1 MEEKKIENVTQG
13 AGTAGG
19 SWYDSLGN
27 KPKDAA
33 YINKMYDGS
42 LESQKQ
48 TLTQNYDTG
57 VSDIAAS
64 AEKQRKATDANLNR
78 TYVESA
84 KAAKNYG
91 EVQNAYGLTSGAMA
105 QARLAQDNQLQ
116 ADLTALRAAQT
127 DSDAQFERQRN
138 LLAKEY
144 SAAIAKA
151 QADNDYQRAQALYN
165 AAKADEDQ
173 LMQMQKEA
181 GNLMAGVGDYS
192 ILAKLYGL
200 TDEQLA
206 LLNRKYGG
214 GGSGGGGGG
223 SYRRSG
229 GSPGGTDAGLT
240 AEEIL
245 ALMYG
250 EDGAGTTGGTG
261 ASTGGIVGANDS
273 ILSLGKGPIS
283 GDTLAGLVNSGEV
296 TVGRARDGSVRY
308 YTTPST
314 SKIDTTPAPWVPRKN
329 DRNGKG
335 RNGGGSS
342 VHIFSDGPYVRIHG
356 GGGGKF

>member
-1 MEEKKIENVTQG
+1 MEEKKIENVQQPTGG
-13 AGTAGG
+13 A
-19 SWYDSLGN
+19 WYDNLGN

-33 YINKMYDGS
+33 YINKMYDS
-42 LESQKQ
+42 TLEGQKQ
-48 TLTQNYDTG
+48 TLAQNYETG

-91 EVQNAYGLTSGAMA
+91 EVQNAYGLSSGAMA

-173 LMQMQKEA
+173 LTQMQKEA

-206 LLNRKYGG
+206 LLNAKYGG
-214 GGSGGGGGG
+214 GGGGGG
-223 SYRRSG
+223 SYRGG
-229 GSPGGTDAGLT
+229 GSRGGGSAGGAGSGLT

-245 ALMYG
+245 AQMYG
-250 EDGAGTTGGTG
+250 LDNNKTTASAGKS
-261 ASTGGIVGANDS
+261 AS
-273 ILSLGKGPIS
+273 
-283 GDTLAGLVNSGEV
+283 
-296 TVGRARDGSVRY
+296 
-308 YTTPST
+308 
-314 SKIDTTPAPWVPRKN
+314 
-329 DRNGKG
+329 
-335 RNGGGSS
+335 
-342 VHIFSDGPYVRIHG
+342 SDGLMTGYLYGIAKKNAKKTGSPFTFRNT
-356 GGGGKF
+356 K

>member
-1 MEEKKIENVTQG
+1 MAEEKIETVKQP

-48 TLTQNYDTG
+48 TLASGYENN
-57 VSDIAAS
+57 VSNIDAS
-64 AEKQRKATDANLNR
+64 MEKQQKATDANLNR

-138 LLAKEY
+138 LLAKES

-151 QADNDYQRAQALYN
+151 QADNDYQRAQALYA

-173 LMQMQKEA
+173 LMQMQKDA

-214 GGSGGGGGG
+214 GGGSGGGGGR
-223 SYRRSG
+223 SYRRSP
-229 GSPGGTDAGLT
+229 GSTDAGLT
-240 AEEIL
+240 AEELL

-250 EDGAGTTGGTG
+250 DDKSANSPGPLTGYLYEN
-261 ASTGGIVGANDS
+261 A
-273 ILSLGKGPIS
+273 
-283 GDTLAGLVNSGEV
+283 
-296 TVGRARDGSVRY
+296 
-308 YTTPST
+308 
-314 SKIDTTPAPWVPRKN
+314 RKN
-329 DRNGKG
+329 DNDKG
-335 RNGGGSS
+335 NKKMGGGAFPLKASIEKPWQKYNIPAKS
-342 VHIFSDGPYVRIHG
+342 
-356 GGGGKF
+356 KK

>member
-27 KPKDAA
+27 KPKDAE

-48 TLTQNYDTG
+48 TLASGYENN
-57 VSDIAAS
+57 VSNIDAS
-64 AEKQRKATDANLNR
+64 MEKQQKATDANLNR

-151 QADNDYQRAQALYN
+151 QADNDYQRAQALYA

-173 LMQMQKEA
+173 LMQMQKDA

-214 GGSGGGGGG
+214 GGGSGGGGGR
-223 SYRRSG
+223 SYRRSP
-229 GSPGGTDAGLT
+229 GSTDAGLT
-240 AEEIL
+240 AEELL
-245 ALMYG
+245 AQMYG
-250 EDGAGTTGGTG
+250 DGKSANSPGPLTGYLYEN
-261 ASTGGIVGANDS
+261 A
-273 ILSLGKGPIS
+273 
-283 GDTLAGLVNSGEV
+283 
-296 TVGRARDGSVRY
+296 
-308 YTTPST
+308 
-314 SKIDTTPAPWVPRKN
+314 RKN
-329 DRNGKG
+329 DNDKG
-335 RNGGGSS
+335 NKKMGGGAFPLKASIEKPWQKYDIPAKS
-342 VHIFSDGPYVRIHG
+342 
-356 GGGGKF
+356 KK

>member
-1 MEEKKIENVTQG
+1 MAEEKIETVKQP

-19 SWYDSLGN
+19 SWYDNLTN

-48 TLTQNYDTG
+48 TLASGYENN
-57 VSDIAAS
+57 VSNIDAS
-64 AEKQRKATDANLNR
+64 MEKQQKATDANLNR

-206 LLNRKYGG
+206 LLKRKH
-214 GGSGGGGGG
+214 GGGGGG
-223 SYRRSG
+223 GGGGGRSYRRSP
-229 GSPGGTDAGLT
+229 GSTDAGLT
-240 AEEIL
+240 AEELL

-250 EDGAGTTGGTG
+250 DDK
-261 ASTGGIVGANDS
+261 S
-273 ILSLGKGPIS
+273 
-283 GDTLAGLVNSGEV
+283 VNSPGPLTGYLYEN
-296 TVGRARDGSVRY
+296 A
-308 YTTPST
+308 
-314 SKIDTTPAPWVPRKN
+314 RKN
-329 DRNGKG
+329 DNDKE
-335 RNGGGSS
+335 NKKMGGGAFPLKASIEKPWQKYDIPAKS
-342 VHIFSDGPYVRIHG
+342 
-356 GGGGKF
+356 KK

>member
-1 MEEKKIENVTQG
+1 MDEKKIENVTQG
-13 AGTAGG
+13 AGTTGG

-48 TLTQNYDTG
+48 TLASGYENN
-57 VSDIAAS
+57 VSNIDAS
-64 AEKQRKATDANLNR
+64 MEKQQKATDANLNR

-151 QADNDYQRAQALYN
+151 QADNDYQRAQALYA

-181 GNLMAGVGDYS
+181 GNLMAGAGDYS

-206 LLNRKYGG
+206 LLKSKHGG
-214 GGSGGGGGG
+214 GGGGGGGG

-229 GSPGGTDAGLT
+229 GSSGGTDAGLT
-240 AEEIL
+240 AEELL
-245 ALMYG
+245 ALMFG
-250 EDGAGTTGGTG
+250 DGKSANSPGPLTGYLYEN
-261 ASTGGIVGANDS
+261 A
-273 ILSLGKGPIS
+273 
-283 GDTLAGLVNSGEV
+283 
-296 TVGRARDGSVRY
+296 
-308 YTTPST
+308 
-314 SKIDTTPAPWVPRKN
+314 RKN
-329 DRNGKG
+329 DNDKG
-335 RNGGGSS
+335 NKKMGGGAFPLKASIEKPWQKYDIPAKS
-342 VHIFSDGPYVRIHG
+342 
-356 GGGGKF
+356 KK

>member
-1 MEEKKIENVTQG
+1 MAEEKIETVKQP

-19 SWYDSLGN
+19 SWYDNLTN
-27 KPKDAA
+27 KPKDAE
-33 YINKMYDGS
+33 YINKMYNGS

-48 TLTQNYDTG
+48 TLASGYENN
-57 VSDIAAS
+57 VSNIDAS
-64 AEKQRKATDANLNR
+64 MEKQQKATDANLNR

-105 QARLAQDNQLQ
+105 QERLAQDNQLQ

-151 QADNDYQRAQALYN
+151 QADNDYQRAQALYA

-173 LMQMQKEA
+173 LMQMQKDA

-214 GGSGGGGGG
+214 GGGSGGGGGG
-223 SYRRSG
+223 SYRRRVGDDS
-229 GSPGGTDAGLT
+229 GLT
-240 AEEIL
+240 AEELL

-250 EDGAGTTGGTG
+250 DGKSANSPGPLTGYLYEN
-261 ASTGGIVGANDS
+261 A
-273 ILSLGKGPIS
+273 
-283 GDTLAGLVNSGEV
+283 
-296 TVGRARDGSVRY
+296 
-308 YTTPST
+308 
-314 SKIDTTPAPWVPRKN
+314 RKN
-329 DRNGKG
+329 DNDKE
-335 RNGGGSS
+335 NKKMGGGAFPLKASIEKPWQKYNIPAKS
-342 VHIFSDGPYVRIHG
+342 
-356 GGGGKF
+356 KK

>member
-1 MEEKKIENVTQG
+1 MDEKKIENVTQG
-13 AGTAGG
+13 AGTTGG

-48 TLTQNYDTG
+48 TLASGYENN
-57 VSDIAAS
+57 VSNIDAS
-64 AEKQRKATDANLNR
+64 MEKQQKATDANLNR

-173 LMQMQKEA
+173 LMQMQKDA

-206 LLNRKYGG
+206 LLNRKH
-214 GGSGGGGGG
+214 GGGGGG
-223 SYRRSG
+223 GGGGRSYRRSP
-229 GSPGGTDAGLT
+229 GSTDAGLT
-240 AEEIL
+240 AEELL

-250 EDGAGTTGGTG
+250 DDKSANSPGPLTGYLYEN
-261 ASTGGIVGANDS
+261 A
-273 ILSLGKGPIS
+273 
-283 GDTLAGLVNSGEV
+283 
-296 TVGRARDGSVRY
+296 
-308 YTTPST
+308 
-314 SKIDTTPAPWVPRKN
+314 RKN
-329 DRNGKG
+329 DNDKE
-335 RNGGGSS
+335 NKKMGGGAFPLKASIEKPWQKYDIPAKS
-342 VHIFSDGPYVRIHG
+342 
-356 GGGGKF
+356 KK

>member
-13 AGTAGG
+13 AGTTGG

-48 TLTQNYDTG
+48 TLASGYENN
-57 VSDIAAS
+57 VSNIDAS
-64 AEKQRKATDANLNR
+64 MEKQQKATDANLNR

-151 QADNDYQRAQALYN
+151 QADNDYQRAQALYA

-173 LMQMQKEA
+173 LMQMQKDA

-206 LLNRKYGG
+206 LLKRKHGG
-214 GGSGGGGGG
+214 GGGGGG

-229 GSPGGTDAGLT
+229 GSHGGTDAGLT
-240 AEEIL
+240 AEELL

-250 EDGAGTTGGTG
+250 DDKSANSPGPLTGYLYEN
-261 ASTGGIVGANDS
+261 A
-273 ILSLGKGPIS
+273 
-283 GDTLAGLVNSGEV
+283 
-296 TVGRARDGSVRY
+296 
-308 YTTPST
+308 
-314 SKIDTTPAPWVPRKN
+314 RKN
-329 DRNGKG
+329 DNDKE
-335 RNGGGSS
+335 NKKMGGGAFPLKASIEKPWQKYDIPAKS
-342 VHIFSDGPYVRIHG
+342 
-356 GGGGKF
+356 KK

>member
-13 AGTAGG
+13 AGTTGG

-48 TLTQNYDTG
+48 TLASGYENN
-57 VSDIAAS
+57 VSNIDAS
-64 AEKQRKATDANLNR
+64 MEKQQKATDATLNR

-91 EVQNAYGLTSGAMA
+91 EIQNAYGLTSGAMA

-151 QADNDYQRAQALYN
+151 QADNDYQRAQALYA

-173 LMQMQKEA
+173 LMQMQKDA

-206 LLNRKYGG
+206 LLKRKHGG
-214 GGSGGGGGG
+214 GGGGGG

-229 GSPGGTDAGLT
+229 GSHGGTDAGLT
-240 AEEIL
+240 AEELL

-250 EDGAGTTGGTG
+250 DDKSANSPGPLTGYLYEN
-261 ASTGGIVGANDS
+261 A
-273 ILSLGKGPIS
+273 
-283 GDTLAGLVNSGEV
+283 
-296 TVGRARDGSVRY
+296 
-308 YTTPST
+308 
-314 SKIDTTPAPWVPRKN
+314 RKN
-329 DRNGKG
+329 DNDKE
-335 RNGGGSS
+335 NKKMGGGAFPLKASIEKPWQKYDIPAKS
-342 VHIFSDGPYVRIHG
+342 
-356 GGGGKF
+356 KK

>member
-13 AGTAGG
+13 AGTTGG

-33 YINKMYDGS
+33 YINKMYDDS

-48 TLTQNYDTG
+48 TLASDYENN
-57 VSDIAAS
+57 VSNIDAS
-64 AEKQRKATDANLNR
+64 MEKQQKATDANLNR

-105 QARLAQDNQLQ
+105 QARLAQDNQMQ

-151 QADNDYQRAQALYN
+151 QADNDYQRAQALYA

-206 LLNRKYGG
+206 LLKAKHGG
-214 GGSGGGGGG
+214 GGGGGGG

-229 GSPGGTDAGLT
+229 GSSGGADAGLT
-240 AEEIL
+240 AEELL

-250 EDGAGTTGGTG
+250 DDKSANSPGPLTGYLYEN
-261 ASTGGIVGANDS
+261 A
-273 ILSLGKGPIS
+273 
-283 GDTLAGLVNSGEV
+283 
-296 TVGRARDGSVRY
+296 
-308 YTTPST
+308 
-314 SKIDTTPAPWVPRKN
+314 RKN
-329 DRNGKG
+329 DNDKG
-335 RNGGGSS
+335 NKKMGGGAFPLKASIEKPWQKYDIPAKS
-342 VHIFSDGPYVRIHG
+342 
-356 GGGGKF
+356 KK

>member
-1 MEEKKIENVTQG
+1 MEEKKIENVKQPTGG
-13 AGTAGG
+13 A
-19 SWYDSLGN
+19 WYDDLGN

-48 TLTQNYDTG
+48 ALTQNYDTG

-64 AEKQRKATDANLNR
+64 VEKQRKATDANLNR

-173 LMQMQKEA
+173 LMQMQKDA

-206 LLNRKYGG
+206 LLKAKHGG
-214 GGSGGGGGG
+214 GGGGGGGGG

-229 GSPGGTDAGLT
+229 G
-240 AEEIL
+240 
-245 ALMYG
+245 
-250 EDGAGTTGGTG
+250 
-261 ASTGGIVGANDS
+261 
-273 ILSLGKGPIS
+273 
-283 GDTLAGLVNSGEV
+283 
-296 TVGRARDGSVRY
+296 
-308 YTTPST
+308 
-314 SKIDTTPAPWVPRKN
+314 
-329 DRNGKG
+329 
-335 RNGGGSS
+335 GGGSS
-342 VHIFSDGPYVRIHG
+342 DITIEDLLAWLYGDDGSGGSAASGSQSSG
-356 GGGGKF
+356 GGAPNPAAKRREYIN

>member
-1 MEEKKIENVTQG
+1 MAEEKIETVKQPAG
-13 AGTAGG
+13 AAGG
-19 SWYDSLGN
+19 SWYDNLTN

-48 TLTQNYDTG
+48 ALTQNYDTG

-91 EVQNAYGLTSGAMA
+91 EVQNAYGLSSGAMA

-206 LLNRKYGG
+206 LLTGQNGG

-223 SYRRSG
+223 GGGYYRGRRG
-229 GSPGGTDAGLT
+229 GGGGGGGGDGALYSEAEIAKAAINSDYGDPNRMYTAAEADNYANRLLT
-240 AEEIL
+240 AAKQDAVRKEYEADRDARL
-245 ALMYG
+245 
-250 EDGAGTTGGTG
+250 
-261 ASTGGIVGANDS
+261 ASTKAAAIERN
-273 ILSLGKGPIS
+273 KQR
-283 GDTLAGLVNSGEV
+283 
-296 TVGRARDGSVRY
+296 RA
-308 YTTPST
+308 
-314 SKIDTTPAPWVPRKN
+314 
-329 DRNGKG
+329 
-335 RNGGGSS
+335 
-342 VHIFSDGPYVRIHG
+342 VH

>member
-1 MEEKKIENVTQG
+1 MEEKKIENVQQPT
-13 AGTAGG
+13 GG

-27 KPKDAA
+27 KPKDAE
-33 YINKMYDGS
+33 YINKMYDS
-42 LESQKQ
+42 TLEGQKQ
-48 TLTQNYDTG
+48 TLAQNYETG

-91 EVQNAYGLTSGAMA
+91 EVQNAYGLSSGAMA
-105 QARLAQDNQLQ
+105 QARLSQDNQLQ
-116 ADLTALRAAQT
+116 ADLTALRQAQT
-127 DSDAQFERQRN
+127 DSDAEFERQRN

-151 QADNDYQRAQALYN
+151 QADNDYQRAQALYE

-206 LLNRKYGG
+206 LLKAKYGGG
-214 GGSGGGGGG
+214 GGSGGGGGY
-223 SYRRSG
+223 YRRSG
-229 GSPGGTDAGLT
+229 GSGGAGSGLT
-240 AEEIL
+240 AEELL
-245 ALMYG
+245 AWLYG
-250 EDGAGTTGGTG
+250 EDDTGG
-261 ASTGGIVGANDS
+261 STG
-273 ILSLGKGPIS
+273 S
-283 GDTLAGLVNSGEV
+283 GSQ
-296 TVGRARDGSVRY
+296 
-308 YTTPST
+308 
-314 SKIDTTPAPWVPRKN
+314 
-329 DRNGKG
+329 
-335 RNGGGSS
+335 
-342 VHIFSDGPYVRIHG
+342 G
-356 GGGGKF
+356 GGGGKLPDPRRNSLN

>member
-1 MEEKKIENVTQG
+1 
-13 AGTAGG
+13 
-19 SWYDSLGN
+19 
-27 KPKDAA
+27 
-33 YINKMYDGS
+33 MYDGS
-42 LESQKQ
+42 LNSQKQ
-48 TLTQNYDTG
+48 TLTQNYETG
-57 VSDIAAS
+57 VSDLAAS

-91 EVQNAYGLTSGAMA
+91 EVQNAYGLSSGAMA

-127 DSDAQFERQRN
+127 DSDAEIERQRN

-173 LMQMQKEA
+173 LLQLQKEC
-181 GNLMAGVGDYS
+181 GELMAGVGDYS

-206 LLNRKYGG
+206 LLKAKYGG
-214 GGSGGGGGG
+214 GSGGGGGGGGG

-229 GSPGGTDAGLT
+229 GS
-240 AEEIL
+240 
-245 ALMYG
+245 
-250 EDGAGTTGGTG
+250 
-261 ASTGGIVGANDS
+261 S
-273 ILSLGKGPIS
+273 
-283 GDTLAGLVNSGEV
+283 
-296 TVGRARDGSVRY
+296 
-308 YTTPST
+308 
-314 SKIDTTPAPWVPRKN
+314 
-329 DRNGKG
+329 
-335 RNGGGSS
+335 GGSS
-342 VHIFSDGPYVRIHG
+342 SELTTDELLEWLHG
-356 GGGGKF
+356 SESSGGSTGSGSKGGGGKPQTPRRNSLN

>member
-13 AGTAGG
+13 AGTTGG

-214 GGSGGGGGG
+214 GGGSGGGGGG
-223 SYRRSG
+223 GYRRRVGDDS
-229 GSPGGTDAGLT
+229 GLT

-245 ALMYG
+245 ALLYG
-250 EDGAGTTGGTG
+250 DDKSANSPGPLTGYLYEN
-261 ASTGGIVGANDS
+261 A
-273 ILSLGKGPIS
+273 
-283 GDTLAGLVNSGEV
+283 
-296 TVGRARDGSVRY
+296 
-308 YTTPST
+308 
-314 SKIDTTPAPWVPRKN
+314 RKN
-329 DRNGKG
+329 DNDKE
-335 RNGGGSS
+335 NKKMGGGAFPLKASIEKPWQKYDIPAKS
-342 VHIFSDGPYVRIHG
+342 
-356 GGGGKF
+356 KK

>member
-13 AGTAGG
+13 AGTTGG

-78 TYVESA
+78 TYVEAA

-91 EVQNAYGLTSGAMA
+91 EVQNAYGLSSGAMA

-206 LLNRKYGG
+206 LLTGQNGGGAGG
-214 GGSGGGGGG
+214 GGGGGYYRRRSGGGGGG
-223 SYRRSG
+223 
-229 GSPGGTDAGLT
+229 TDSKLT
-240 AEEIL
+240 AEELL
-245 ALMYG
+245 AQLHG
-250 EDGAGTTGGTG
+250 DGKSANSPGPLTGYLYEN
-261 ASTGGIVGANDS
+261 A
-273 ILSLGKGPIS
+273 
-283 GDTLAGLVNSGEV
+283 
-296 TVGRARDGSVRY
+296 
-308 YTTPST
+308 
-314 SKIDTTPAPWVPRKN
+314 RKN
-329 DRNGKG
+329 DNDKE
-335 RNGGGSS
+335 NKKMGGGAFPLTAS
-342 VHIFSDGPYVRIHG
+342 VKKPWQKYDIPAKS
-356 GGGGKF
+356 KK

>member
-48 TLTQNYDTG
+48 TLASGYENN
-57 VSDIAAS
+57 VSNIDAS
-64 AEKQRKATDANLNR
+64 MEKQQKATDANLNR

-151 QADNDYQRAQALYN
+151 QADNDYQRAQALYE

-200 TDEQLA
+200 TDEQIGK
-206 LLNRKYGG
+206 LNAH
-214 GGSGGGGGG
+214 
-223 SYRRSG
+223 
-229 GSPGGTDAGLT
+229 GSPGTSKSWQRFLRDQQKKGK
-240 AEEIL
+240 
-245 ALMYG
+245 
-250 EDGAGTTGGTG
+250 
-261 ASTGGIVGANDS
+261 
-273 ILSLGKGPIS
+273 LGKN
-283 GDTLAGLVNSGEV
+283 NSGGE
-296 TVGRARDGSVRY
+296 
-308 YTTPST
+308 YTFTE
-314 SKIDTTPAPWVPRKN
+314 KDLM
-329 DRNGKG
+329 
-335 RNGGGSS
+335 
-342 VHIFSDGPYVRIHG
+342 
-356 GGGGKF
+356 

>member
-13 AGTAGG
+13 AGTTGG

-48 TLTQNYDTG
+48 TLASGYENN
-57 VSDIAAS
+57 VSNIDAS
-64 AEKQRKATDANLNR
+64 MEKQQKATDANLNR

-91 EVQNAYGLTSGAMA
+91 EIQNAYGLTSGAMA

-151 QADNDYQRAQALYN
+151 QADNDYQRAQALYA

-181 GNLMAGVGDYS
+181 GNLMAGAGDYS

-214 GGSGGGGGG
+214 GGGGGGG
-223 SYRRSG
+223 SYRGSG
-229 GSPGGTDAGLT
+229 GGHGGTDAGLT
-240 AEEIL
+240 AEELL

-250 EDGAGTTGGTG
+250 DDKSANSPGPLTGYLYEN
-261 ASTGGIVGANDS
+261 A
-273 ILSLGKGPIS
+273 
-283 GDTLAGLVNSGEV
+283 
-296 TVGRARDGSVRY
+296 
-308 YTTPST
+308 
-314 SKIDTTPAPWVPRKN
+314 RKN
-329 DRNGKG
+329 DNDKE
-335 RNGGGSS
+335 NKKMGGGAFPLKASIEKPWQKYNIPAKS
-342 VHIFSDGPYVRIHG
+342 
-356 GGGGKF
+356 KK

>member
-19 SWYDSLGN
+19 SWYDNLGN

-206 LLNRKYGG
+206 LLKAKH
-214 GGSGGGGGG
+214 GGGGGG
-223 SYRRSG
+223 GGGGRSYRRS
-229 GSPGGTDAGLT
+229 PGGDDAGLT

-245 ALMYG
+245 ALLYG
-250 EDGAGTTGGTG
+250 EDKSANSPGLLTGYLYEN
-261 ASTGGIVGANDS
+261 A
-273 ILSLGKGPIS
+273 
-283 GDTLAGLVNSGEV
+283 
-296 TVGRARDGSVRY
+296 
-308 YTTPST
+308 
-314 SKIDTTPAPWVPRKN
+314 RKN
-329 DRNGKG
+329 DNDKE
-335 RNGGGSS
+335 NKKMGGGAFPLKASIEKPWQKYNIPAKS
-342 VHIFSDGPYVRIHG
+342 
-356 GGGGKF
+356 KK

>member
-1 MEEKKIENVTQG
+1 MEEKKTENVTQSG
-13 AGTAGG
+13 GTTGG
-19 SWYDSLGN
+19 SWYDSLGS
-27 KPKDAA
+27 KPKDAE

-42 LESQKQ
+42 LNSQKQ
-48 TLTQNYDTG
+48 TLTQNYETG
-57 VSDIAAS
+57 VSDLAAS

-91 EVQNAYGLTSGAMA
+91 EVQNAYGLSSGAMA

-127 DSDAQFERQRN
+127 DSDAEIERQRN

-173 LMQMQKEA
+173 LLQLQKE
-181 GNLMAGVGDYS
+181 GGELMAGVGDYS

-206 LLNRKYGG
+206 LLKAKYGG
-214 GGSGGGGGG
+214 GSGGGGGGGGG

-229 GSPGGTDAGLT
+229 GS
-240 AEEIL
+240 
-245 ALMYG
+245 
-250 EDGAGTTGGTG
+250 
-261 ASTGGIVGANDS
+261 S
-273 ILSLGKGPIS
+273 
-283 GDTLAGLVNSGEV
+283 
-296 TVGRARDGSVRY
+296 
-308 YTTPST
+308 
-314 SKIDTTPAPWVPRKN
+314 
-329 DRNGKG
+329 
-335 RNGGGSS
+335 GGSS
-342 VHIFSDGPYVRIHG
+342 SELTTDELLEWLYGSESSG
-356 GGGGKF
+356 GSTGSGSKGGGGKPQTPHRNSLN

>member
-48 TLTQNYDTG
+48 TLASGYENN
-57 VSDIAAS
+57 VSNIDAS
-64 AEKQRKATDANLNR
+64 MEKQQKATDANLNR

-91 EVQNAYGLTSGAMA
+91 EVQNAYGLSSGAMA

-165 AAKADEDQ
+165 AAKADEAQ
-173 LMQMQKEA
+173 LMQMQKDA

-206 LLNRKYGG
+206 LLKAKHGG
-214 GGSGGGGGG
+214 GGGGGGG
-223 SYRRSG
+223 SYRRS
-229 GSPGGTDAGLT
+229 PGGDDAGLT

-245 ALMYG
+245 ALLYG
-250 EDGAGTTGGTG
+250 EDKSANSPGLLTGYLYEN
-261 ASTGGIVGANDS
+261 A
-273 ILSLGKGPIS
+273 
-283 GDTLAGLVNSGEV
+283 
-296 TVGRARDGSVRY
+296 
-308 YTTPST
+308 
-314 SKIDTTPAPWVPRKN
+314 RKN
-329 DRNGKG
+329 DNDKE
-335 RNGGGSS
+335 NKKMGGGAFPLKASIEKPWQKYNIPAKS
-342 VHIFSDGPYVRIHG
+342 
-356 GGGGKF
+356 KK

>member
-78 TYVESA
+78 TYVEAA

-116 ADLTALRAAQT
+116 ADDTSYDRKGNSQNHYLGVPCLR
-127 DSDAQFERQRN
+127 
-138 LLAKEY
+138 
-144 SAAIAKA
+144 
-151 QADNDYQRAQALYN
+151 
-165 AAKADEDQ
+165 
-173 LMQMQKEA
+173 M
-181 GNLMAGVGDYS
+181 
-192 ILAKLYGL
+192 
-200 TDEQLA
+200 
-206 LLNRKYGG
+206 
-214 GGSGGGGGG
+214 
-223 SYRRSG
+223 
-229 GSPGGTDAGLT
+229 
-240 AEEIL
+240 
-245 ALMYG
+245 
-250 EDGAGTTGGTG
+250 
-261 ASTGGIVGANDS
+261 
-273 ILSLGKGPIS
+273 LGC
-283 GDTLAGLVNSGEV
+283 
-296 TVGRARDGSVRY
+296 
-308 YTTPST
+308 
-314 SKIDTTPAPWVPRKN
+314 
-329 DRNGKG
+329 
-335 RNGGGSS
+335 
-342 VHIFSDGPYVRIHG
+342 
-356 GGGGKF
+356 

>member
-91 EVQNAYGLTSGAMA
+91 EVQNAYGLSSGAMA

-206 LLNRKYGG
+206 LLTGQNGG

-223 SYRRSG
+223 YYR
-229 GSPGGTDAGLT
+229 
-240 AEEIL
+240 
-245 ALMYG
+245 
-250 EDGAGTTGGTG
+250 
-261 ASTGGIVGANDS
+261 
-273 ILSLGKGPIS
+273 
-283 GDTLAGLVNSGEV
+283 
-296 TVGRARDGSVRY
+296 GRR
-308 YTTPST
+308 
-314 SKIDTTPAPWVPRKN
+314 
-329 DRNGKG
+329 
-335 RNGGGSS
+335 
-342 VHIFSDGPYVRIHG
+342 G
-356 GGGGKF
+356 GGGGTDSKPTAEELLAQLHGDGGAAKGGITFADVDRSATALAKSGGDAAGYIAKAKSAGYITANQYRQLKARNGL

>member
-13 AGTAGG
+13 AGTTGG

-78 TYVESA
+78 TYVEAA

-91 EVQNAYGLTSGAMA
+91 EVQNAYGLSSGAMA

-206 LLNRKYGG
+206 LLTGQNGG
-214 GGSGGGGGG
+214 GAGGGGGG
-223 SYRRSG
+223 GYYRGRRG
-229 GSPGGTDAGLT
+229 GGGGGGGGGGDGALYSEAEIAKAAINSDYGDPNRMYTATEAENYANRLLT
-240 AEEIL
+240 AAKQDTVRKEYEADRDARL
-245 ALMYG
+245 
-250 EDGAGTTGGTG
+250 
-261 ASTGGIVGANDS
+261 ASTKAAAIERN
-273 ILSLGKGPIS
+273 KQR
-283 GDTLAGLVNSGEV
+283 
-296 TVGRARDGSVRY
+296 RA
-308 YTTPST
+308 
-314 SKIDTTPAPWVPRKN
+314 
-329 DRNGKG
+329 
-335 RNGGGSS
+335 
-342 VHIFSDGPYVRIHG
+342 VH

>member
-1 MEEKKIENVTQG
+1 MEEKKIENVTQN
-13 AGTAGG
+13 AGTTGG

-27 KPKDAA
+27 KPKDAE
-33 YINKMYDGS
+33 YINKMYDS
-42 LESQKQ
+42 TLEGQKQ
-48 TLTQNYDTG
+48 TLAQNYETG

-91 EVQNAYGLTSGAMA
+91 EVQNAYGLSSGAMA
-105 QARLAQDNQLQ
+105 QARLSQDNQLQ

-127 DSDAQFERQRN
+127 DSDAEFERQRN

-151 QADNDYQRAQALYN
+151 QADNDYQRAQALYD

-206 LLNRKYGG
+206 LLKAKYGGG

-223 SYRRSG
+223 SYRG
-229 GSPGGTDAGLT
+229 
-240 AEEIL
+240 
-245 ALMYG
+245 
-250 EDGAGTTGGTG
+250 
-261 ASTGGIVGANDS
+261 
-273 ILSLGKGPIS
+273 
-283 GDTLAGLVNSGEV
+283 
-296 TVGRARDGSVRY
+296 
-308 YTTPST
+308 
-314 SKIDTTPAPWVPRKN
+314 
-329 DRNGKG
+329 
-335 RNGGGSS
+335 GGGSS
-342 VHIFSDGPYVRIHG
+342 GSSAGLTTEELLAWLYGSEGSGGSAGSGSQG
-356 GGGGKF
+356 GGGGKLSDPRRNSLN

>member
-206 LLNRKYGG
+206 LLKAKHGG
-214 GGSGGGGGG
+214 GGGGGGGG

-250 EDGAGTTGGTG
+250 EDGEKTIPKKSAG
-261 ASTGGIVGANDS
+261 TGGIVGANDS
-273 ILSLGKGPIS
+273 ILPLGKGPIS
-283 GDTLAGLVNSGEV
+283 DDTLAGLVASGKV
-296 TVGRARDGSVRY
+296 TARKAKDGGVI
-308 YTTPST
+308 YTDPSKLQQPFDYGKAIAEGT
-314 SKIDTTPAPWVPRKN
+314 APVMVNPKKN
-329 DRNGKG
+329 KKNNGKG
-335 RNGGGSS
+335 SQKS
-342 VHIFSDGPYVRIHG
+342 
-356 GGGGKF
+356 GKF

>member
-19 SWYDSLGN
+19 SWYDNLGN

-78 TYVESA
+78 TYVEAA

-91 EVQNAYGLTSGAMA
+91 EVQNAYGLSSGAMA

-206 LLNRKYGG
+206 LLKAKHGGG

-223 SYRRSG
+223 GRSYRRS
-229 GSPGGTDAGLT
+229 PGGDDAGLT
-240 AEEIL
+240 AEELL

-250 EDGAGTTGGTG
+250 DDGAGAGTG
-261 ASTGGIVGANDS
+261 TSTSTGGIVGANDS

-296 TVGRARDGSVRY
+296 TVGRASDGSVK
-308 YTTPST
+308 YTKT
-314 SKIDTTPAPWVPRKN
+314 SPFKIDTTPAPWVPRKS
-329 DRNGKG
+329 NGD
-335 RNGGGSS
+335 GSS
-342 VHIFSDGPYVRIHG
+342 VHTSSSGKKHG

>member
-1 MEEKKIENVTQG
+1 MEEKKIENVTQP
-13 AGTAGG
+13 TGG
-19 SWYDSLGN
+19 SWYDNLGN

-48 TLTQNYDTG
+48 TLASGYENN
-57 VSDIAAS
+57 VSNIDAS
-64 AEKQRKATDANLNR
+64 MEKQQKATDANLNR

-91 EVQNAYGLTSGAMA
+91 EVQNAYGLSSGAMA

-151 QADNDYQRAQALYN
+151 QADNDYQRAQALYE

-181 GNLMAGVGDYS
+181 GNLMAGAGDYS

-206 LLNRKYGG
+206 LLKAKH

-223 SYRRSG
+223 GYSRRRSG
-229 GSPGGTDAGLT
+229 GGGGSSDITMEAL
-240 AEEIL
+240 L
-245 ALMYG
+245 AWLYG
-250 EDGAGTTGGTG
+250 DDGAGTTG
-261 ASTGGIVGANDS
+261 D
-273 ILSLGKGPIS
+273 
-283 GDTLAGLVNSGEV
+283 
-296 TVGRARDGSVRY
+296 
-308 YTTPST
+308 TPSSRPKKT
-314 SKIDTTPAPWVPRKN
+314 RNNKPSAPPSPLDNRRA
-329 DRNGKG
+329 DY
-335 RNGGGSS
+335 
-342 VHIFSDGPYVRIHG
+342 IY
-356 GGGGKF
+356 

>member
-19 SWYDSLGN
+19 SWYDNLGN

-206 LLNRKYGG
+206 LLMQKYGGG

-223 SYRRSG
+223 GYYSRRSG
-229 GSPGGTDAGLT
+229 G
-240 AEEIL
+240 
-245 ALMYG
+245 
-250 EDGAGTTGGTG
+250 
-261 ASTGGIVGANDS
+261 
-273 ILSLGKGPIS
+273 
-283 GDTLAGLVNSGEV
+283 
-296 TVGRARDGSVRY
+296 GS
-308 YTTPST
+308 
-314 SKIDTTPAPWVPRKN
+314 
-329 DRNGKG
+329 
-335 RNGGGSS
+335 GGGSDDGS
-342 VHIFSDGPYVRIHG
+342 LFSEAEVAKAAIGSDYGNPDRWYTAGEANSYADRLLTAANQDAVRKEAAARNDAVLAGNKAGAATRSTGTAESRNKQYRTAKTGHS

>member
-1 MEEKKIENVTQG
+1 MAEEKIETVKQP

-19 SWYDSLGN
+19 SWYDNLTN

-48 TLTQNYDTG
+48 TLASGYENN
-57 VSDIAAS
+57 VSNIDAS
-64 AEKQRKATDANLNR
+64 MEKQHKATDANLNR
-78 TYVESA
+78 TYVEAA

-91 EVQNAYGLTSGAMA
+91 EVQNAYGLTSGAVA

-151 QADNDYQRAQALYN
+151 QADNDYQRAQALYA
-165 AAKADEDQ
+165 AAKADEDR

-206 LLNRKYGG
+206 LLNRGR
-214 GGSGGGGGG
+214 GGGGGG
-223 SYRRSG
+223 GGGGRSYRRS
-229 GSPGGTDAGLT
+229 PGGPDAGLT

-250 EDGAGTTGGTG
+250 EDGAGTPGGTG

-296 TVGRARDGSVRY
+296 TVGRARDGSVKY

-342 VHIFSDGPYVRIHG
+342 VHVYSDGPYVRIKG

>member
-13 AGTAGG
+13 AGTTGG
-19 SWYDSLGN
+19 PWYDSLGN
-27 KPKDAA
+27 KPKDAE

-206 LLNRKYGG
+206 LLKAKH

-223 SYRRSG
+223 GRSYRRS
-229 GSPGGTDAGLT
+229 PGGDDAGLT

-245 ALMYG
+245 ALLYG
-250 EDGAGTTGGTG
+250 EDKSANSPGLLTGYLYEN
-261 ASTGGIVGANDS
+261 A
-273 ILSLGKGPIS
+273 
-283 GDTLAGLVNSGEV
+283 
-296 TVGRARDGSVRY
+296 
-308 YTTPST
+308 
-314 SKIDTTPAPWVPRKN
+314 RKN
-329 DRNGKG
+329 DNDKE
-335 RNGGGSS
+335 NKKMGGGAFPLKASIEKPWQKYNIPAKS
-342 VHIFSDGPYVRIHG
+342 
-356 GGGGKF
+356 KK

>member
-13 AGTAGG
+13 AGTTGG

-91 EVQNAYGLTSGAMA
+91 EVQNAYGLSSGAMA

-206 LLNRKYGG
+206 LLTQKYGG
-214 GGSGGGGGG
+214 GGGGGGGGGYYRRRSGGGGGG
-223 SYRRSG
+223 
-229 GSPGGTDAGLT
+229 TDSKLT
-240 AEEIL
+240 AEELL
-245 ALMYG
+245 ALLHG
-250 EDGAGTTGGTG
+250 DDKSTNSPGPLTGYLYEN
-261 ASTGGIVGANDS
+261 A
-273 ILSLGKGPIS
+273 
-283 GDTLAGLVNSGEV
+283 
-296 TVGRARDGSVRY
+296 
-308 YTTPST
+308 
-314 SKIDTTPAPWVPRKN
+314 RKN
-329 DRNGKG
+329 DSDKENKKM
-335 RNGGGSS
+335 GGGAFPLTAS
-342 VHIFSDGPYVRIHG
+342 VKKPWQKYDIPAKS
-356 GGGGKF
+356 KK

>member
-19 SWYDSLGN
+19 SWYDDLGN

-48 TLTQNYDTG
+48 ALTQNYDTG

-206 LLNRKYGG
+206 LLKAKH
-214 GGSGGGGGG
+214 GGSGGGGGGG

-229 GSPGGTDAGLT
+229 GGSGGTDAGLT
-240 AEEIL
+240 AEEML

-250 EDGAGTTGGTG
+250 EDGASGGKS
-261 ASTGGIVGANDS
+261 A
-273 ILSLGKGPIS
+273 
-283 GDTLAGLVNSGEV
+283 NSGGLLTGYRYENAKKNEKETGNPFPV
-296 TVGRARDGSVRY
+296 KASVEKPWLKY
-308 YTTPST
+308 D
-314 SKIDTTPAPWVPRKN
+314 IPAK
-329 DRNGKG
+329 K
-335 RNGGGSS
+335 
-342 VHIFSDGPYVRIHG
+342 
-356 GGGGKF
+356 

>member
-1 MEEKKIENVTQG
+1 MDEKKIENVTQG
-13 AGTAGG
+13 AGTTGG

-48 TLTQNYDTG
+48 TLASGYENN
-57 VSDIAAS
+57 VSNIDAS
-64 AEKQRKATDANLNR
+64 MEKQQKATDANLNR

-91 EVQNAYGLTSGAMA
+91 EVQNAYGLSSGAMA

-206 LLNRKYGG
+206 LLTGQNGG

-223 SYRRSG
+223 GGGYYRRRRG
-229 GSPGGTDAGLT
+229 GGGGGGGGGDGALYSEAEIAKAAINSDYGDPNRMYTATEADNYANRLLT
-240 AEEIL
+240 AAKQDAVRKEYEADRDARL
-245 ALMYG
+245 
-250 EDGAGTTGGTG
+250 
-261 ASTGGIVGANDS
+261 ASTKAAAIERN
-273 ILSLGKGPIS
+273 KQR
-283 GDTLAGLVNSGEV
+283 
-296 TVGRARDGSVRY
+296 RA
-308 YTTPST
+308 
-314 SKIDTTPAPWVPRKN
+314 A
-329 DRNGKG
+329 
-335 RNGGGSS
+335 
-342 VHIFSDGPYVRIHG
+342 H

>member
-1 MEEKKIENVTQG
+1 MAEEKIETVKQP

-19 SWYDSLGN
+19 SWYDNLTN

-48 TLTQNYDTG
+48 TLTSGYENN
-57 VSDIAAS
+57 VSNIDAS
-64 AEKQRKATDANLNR
+64 MEKQQKATDANLNR

-181 GNLMAGVGDYS
+181 GNLMAGAGDYS

-206 LLNRKYGG
+206 LLKAKH
-214 GGSGGGGGG
+214 GGSGGGGGGG

-229 GSPGGTDAGLT
+229 GSPGGADAGLT
-240 AEEIL
+240 AEELL

-250 EDGAGTTGGTG
+250 DDKSANSPGLLTGYLYEN
-261 ASTGGIVGANDS
+261 A
-273 ILSLGKGPIS
+273 
-283 GDTLAGLVNSGEV
+283 
-296 TVGRARDGSVRY
+296 
-308 YTTPST
+308 
-314 SKIDTTPAPWVPRKN
+314 RKN
-329 DRNGKG
+329 DNDKE
-335 RNGGGSS
+335 NKKMGGGAFPLKASIEKPWQKYNIPAKS
-342 VHIFSDGPYVRIHG
+342 
-356 GGGGKF
+356 KK

>member
-13 AGTAGG
+13 AGTTGG

-33 YINKMYDGS
+33 YINKMYDSS

-48 TLTQNYDTG
+48 TLTSGYENN
-57 VSDIAAS
+57 VSNIDAS
-64 AEKQRKATDANLNR
+64 MEKQQKATDANLNR

-91 EVQNAYGLTSGAMA
+91 EVQNAYGLSSGAMA

-206 LLNRKYGG
+206 LLTGQSGG
-214 GGSGGGGGG
+214 GGSGGGGSGG
-223 SYRRSG
+223 YYRRRSG
-229 GSPGGTDAGLT
+229 GGGGGTDSKLT
-240 AEEIL
+240 AEELL
-245 ALMYG
+245 AQLHG
-250 EDGAGTTGGTG
+250 DDKSANSPGPLTGYLYEN
-261 ASTGGIVGANDS
+261 A
-273 ILSLGKGPIS
+273 
-283 GDTLAGLVNSGEV
+283 
-296 TVGRARDGSVRY
+296 
-308 YTTPST
+308 
-314 SKIDTTPAPWVPRKN
+314 RKN
-329 DRNGKG
+329 DNDKG
-335 RNGGGSS
+335 NKKMGGGAFPLTAS
-342 VHIFSDGPYVRIHG
+342 VKKPWQKYDIPAKS
-356 GGGGKF
+356 KK